1 MILFLNTLIKWIK
14 NLSYLNKFIAVFF
27 LLSIPSLNAHA
38 EVYKWKQGKVVQ
50 YSDVPPQ
57 ASASYEQLKSKK
69 TVNPLQQ
76 EARTIEQPK
85 SIPLVKNDL
94 SADKAGAKKTPEQQ
108 EVDRK
113 GLEKSCATA
122 KDNLQKLKN
131 GGSIYKENAKGER
144 TYLDETSIK
153 NEMNAAEK
161 EIQATCQ

>member
-1 MILFLNTLIKWIK
+1 MHKKSILLVELV
-14 NLSYLNKFIAVFF
+14 AVFF
-27 LLSIPSLNAHA
+27 LLNMDCLSAHA

-57 ASASYEQLKSKK
+57 TSASYEQLKSNK
-69 TVNPLQQ
+69 TVNPVPQ
-76 EARTIEQPK
+76 EAPAVEPPK
-85 SIPLVKNDL
+85 SIPLVKNDMP
-94 SADKAGAKKTPEQQ
+94 ADKGSAKKTPEQQ
-108 EVDRK
+108 ETDRK
-113 GLEKSCATA
+113 GREKSCATA

-153 NEMNAAEK
+153 NEMAAAEK